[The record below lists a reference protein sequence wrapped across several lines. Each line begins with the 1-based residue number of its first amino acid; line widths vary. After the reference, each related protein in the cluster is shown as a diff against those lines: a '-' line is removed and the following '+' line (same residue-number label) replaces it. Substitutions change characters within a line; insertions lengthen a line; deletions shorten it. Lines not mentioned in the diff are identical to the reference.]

1 MMVGQMVGPTVARWA
16 GWLAVRMVAPM
27 AVTTAGHL
35 VARRVAMMVDAL
47 AVATVE
53 PRAVQ

>member
-1 MMVGQMVGPTVARWA
+1 M
-16 GWLAVRMVAPM
+16 AVRMVAPM

-35 VARRVAMMVDAL
+35 VAPRVATMVDVL
-47 AVATVE
+47 VVMTVE